1 MEQGN
6 EGKLNLKQVAAQL
19 SMNKFP
25 SSRNPPRWFI
35 VIWCRVLAESK
46 SIILIDARPSPSSS
60 PPKLLLLYYVLSI
73 CDLFDSAA
81 VSLTPCLLP
90 SLSLQLHLPL
100 SIWYSSCFSSSF
112 FSVFLCL
119 EINDVNGRKI

>member
-73 CDLFDSAA
+73 CDLFDSAT

-90 SLSLQLHLPL
+90 SLSPFPSPSLDL
-100 SIWYSSCFSSSF
+100 
-112 FSVFLCL
+112 VFLLFFL
-119 EINDVNGRKI
+119 ELFFFCVPLLGN